1 MGKIIENRSVVCLV
15 AGILALS
22 LGGCA
27 STPSATP
34 ARPTH
39 YWESNVSSKQYD
51 ADNAACAERTKVDAN
66 GQLDPSSTSFEAYRD
81 CMISEGYSLR
91 TY

>member
-1 MGKIIENRSVVCLV
+1 MSNFTVFLV
-15 AGILALS
+15 AGVLALG

-27 STPSATP
+27 STPTQSASV
-34 ARPTH
+34 RPTH
-39 YWESNVSSKQYD
+39 YWEANVPAKQYN
-51 ADNAACAERTKVDAN
+51 ADNAACEAKTHVQAN
-66 GQLDPSSTSFEAYRD
+66 GQLDPNSPSFEAYRD